1 MTRFEE
7 NIRGEAV
14 FASGKVNAQIEAG
27 KKFSV
32 IIADGKGEL
41 FFSKVDGDWHERIMT
56 VDRCFSVMKSAPR
69 KLKL

>member
-1 MTRFEE
+1 MTSFKE

-14 FASGKVNAQIEAG
+14 FASGKVNTQIEAG

-41 FFSKVDGDWHERIMT
+41 FFSKTNGVWHERIMT
-56 VDRCFSVMKSAPR
+56 FDRCFGVMKSAPR